1 MVCISNIVAA
11 LATASIIGSAVAH
24 LGETLNRTQIGRD
37 IMKRD
42 ALALK
47 AKWGLEAC
55 SNTLKARQLDERAI
69 ARRSA
74 KATNSEQLVELAP
87 ALRSWAAAT

>member
-1 MVCISNIVAA
+1 MVCISNIVAT

-24 LGETLNRTQIGRD
+24 PGETLTRTQIGRD

-47 AKWGLEAC
+47 AK
-55 SNTLKARQLDERAI
+55 
-69 ARRSA
+69 
-74 KATNSEQLVELAP
+74 
-87 ALRSWAAAT
+87 